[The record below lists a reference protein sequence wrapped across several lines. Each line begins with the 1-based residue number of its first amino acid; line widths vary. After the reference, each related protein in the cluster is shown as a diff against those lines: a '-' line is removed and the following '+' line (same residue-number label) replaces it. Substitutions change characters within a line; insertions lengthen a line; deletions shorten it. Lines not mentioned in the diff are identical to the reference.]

1 MSKHLFPP
9 LWPAGAQTRTCLLS
23 CRWYDVRADLQS
35 CYFKGVLQYFAA
47 NIIQLAVI
55 ANQHAHWYGN
65 LLLLGDSHA
74 RSANWLGMTLFSL
87 NDIVFEAGQFL
98 THNLPPPMQYKHS
111 GGGVCGIRQ
120 ACSARIQ
127 KESCEKGIYLGE
139 IAKNTGR
146 RHILGLQGDVKF
158 VEIHHMMWYIT
169 IYNKRHTEQLDFSSK
184 YILDAG
190 GPYGIYKSCRS
201 SRKMGAYSQTGKS
214 ILCRKPHCRCDQK
227 GKCLLDPSRCAPPRG
242 RAEKGRTETA

>member
-87 NDIVFEAGQFL
+87 NDIAFEAGQFL
-98 THNLPPPMQYKHS
+98 THNLPPPMQYKYS
-111 GGGVCGIRQ
+111 GR
-120 ACSARIQ
+120 ACVGSGKLAPPGSKRNPAKKVYIWVRLP
-127 KESCEKGIYLGE
+127 KKPAEGIYLGC
-139 IAKNTGR
+139 K
-146 RHILGLQGDVKF
+146 
-158 VEIHHMMWYIT
+158 
-169 IYNKRHTEQLDFSSK
+169 
-184 YILDAG
+184 
-190 GPYGIYKSCRS
+190 
-201 SRKMGAYSQTGKS
+201 
-214 ILCRKPHCRCDQK
+214 
-227 GKCLLDPSRCAPPRG
+227 
-242 RAEKGRTETA
+242 ET